1 MNVKMQF
8 VAREVAGEYILVPV
22 GKTTLDMNGM
32 MTLNEVGAFLWEH
45 LPTAENEAALVDAVL
60 VEYEAERSE
69 VEKDVSEFLSK
80 LRELKIIDEA

>member
-1 MNVKMQF
+1 MQF

-32 MTLNEVGAFLWEH
+32 MTLNKVGAFLWER